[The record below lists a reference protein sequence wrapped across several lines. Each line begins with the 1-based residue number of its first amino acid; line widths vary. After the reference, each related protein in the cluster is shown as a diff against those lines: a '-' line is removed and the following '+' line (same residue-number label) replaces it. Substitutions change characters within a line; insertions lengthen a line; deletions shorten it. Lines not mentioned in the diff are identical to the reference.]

1 MQDAAILVN
10 GFYDLPDLK
19 PESITAMFQDHFNQ
33 RFHHAKVN
41 VDSSRLAI
49 RNLGGQLTL

>member
-49 RNLGGQLTL
+49 RNLGGQC